1 MHSKGNTMKR
11 MLALIALLGVFCVS
25 APVVAQEKA
34 VTPEGT
40 KKLTAQQDKKL
51 ALCRK
56 QAGAKKLMGRERETF
71 IVQCMKGHT

>member
-1 MHSKGNTMKR
+1 MLEKLGFVR
-11 MLALIALLGVFCVS
+11 LVALLLALIAV
-25 APVVAQEKA
+25 PVIAQEKA

-56 QAGAKKLMGRERETF
+56 HAGAKKLMGRERETF

>member
-1 MHSKGNTMKR
+1 VLEKLGFVR
-11 MLALIALLGVFCVS
+11 LLILLLALAAV
-25 APVVAQEKA
+25 PVVAQEKA

>member
-1 MHSKGNTMKR
+1 MKDGNAQAMAFL
-11 MLALIALLGVFCVS
+11 LALIAVP
-25 APVVAQEKA
+25 AMAQEKA

-71 IVQCMKGHT
+71 IVQCLKGQT